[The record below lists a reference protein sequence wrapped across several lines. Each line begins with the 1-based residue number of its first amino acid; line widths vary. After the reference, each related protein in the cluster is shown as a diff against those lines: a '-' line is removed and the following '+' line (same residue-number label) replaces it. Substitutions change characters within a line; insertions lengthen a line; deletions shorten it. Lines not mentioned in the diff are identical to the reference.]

1 MVEKLFSEEERELLK
16 KIERYNS
23 DELLSW
29 RLPNLIFPLVVI
41 GMSLICYLLFKN
53 EDQITAVGVFN
64 LLLNGSLPM
73 FALNRMSSVGINL
86 FKFDKSKE
94 KKASTNTFNLRIK
107 IDEYSKYLIIG
118 ISIFYVYQV
127 IYAPF
132 RLSLWYFLHLLVSTF
147 FIYFALTFSKYAYFL
162 QERLIERIIGDDI
175 RDETIEGKN
184 HLNKKYGD

>member
-162 QERLIERIIGDDI
+162 QERLIERTIGDDI